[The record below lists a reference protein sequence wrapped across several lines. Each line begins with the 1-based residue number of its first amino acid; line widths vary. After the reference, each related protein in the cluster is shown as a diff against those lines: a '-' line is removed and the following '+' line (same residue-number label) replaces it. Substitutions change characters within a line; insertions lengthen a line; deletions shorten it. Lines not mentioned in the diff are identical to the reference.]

1 MRARKLVVG
10 LALTAG
16 LSTAYAVSASAAT
29 ITTGT
34 LAGSVAGTQSASS
47 SCPAGAVVTGLN
59 VDQEF
64 RGFVS
69 VVSVTCTGPGGTV
82 TTGSPIGDNPG
93 FTTTVSC
100 AGTDVALGFY
110 GYAGNIVDG
119 VGIRCGAVGGTP
131 ANGGLVWDGGGDPQG
146 PFDCSAGSA
155 LTGLTGTFVDY
166 FGADD
171 VASLTGVCTAIVP
184 TSKEQCK
191 DGGWT
196 NFDTPVAFKNQG
208 DCVSFVAT
216 GGKNPP
222 SGP

>member
-1 MRARKLVVG
+1 MRARNLVVG
-10 LALTAG
+10 LSVTAG
-16 LSTAYAVSASAAT
+16 LLTANAVPALAT
-29 ITTGT
+29 TTTGT
-34 LAGSVAGTQSASS
+34 LSGGVSGTNSASS
-47 SCPAGAVVTGLN
+47 SCPVGAVVTGLN

-69 VVSVTCTGPGGTV
+69 VVSVNCTGPGATM

-93 FTTTVSC
+93 TTTTVSC
-100 AGTDVALGFY
+100 TGTDVALGFY
-110 GYAGNIVDG
+110 GYAGDIVDG
-119 VGIRCGAVGGTP
+119 VGIRCGSAGGIPT
-131 ANGGLVWDGGGDPQG
+131 NGGLVWDGGGGPQG
-146 PFDCSAGSA
+146 PFDCPTGSA

-166 FGADD
+166 YGADD

-184 TSKEQCK
+184 TSKDQCK
-191 DGGWT
+191 LGGWN
-196 NFDTPVAFKNQG
+196 NFDTTVTFKNQG